1 MAAALSFREVRFSY
15 HRGRPAAV
23 EDVTLAIEAA
33 SATTIL
39 GPNGAG
45 KSTLLFLALGWL
57 RPSGGS
63 VFIEG
68 RPLNGYTRS
77 EMGRMVGLVPQR
89 ENFQFE
95 YSVLEYVLLGRLPY
109 LSALAQP
116 GEADYRAALGA
127 LARVG
132 LGGFEHR
139 SVLRLS
145 GGERQMVL
153 IARSLA
159 QQTRILLLDE
169 PTAHLDLHNK
179 ARIVRLLRELREEG
193 VTLVMTTHEPE
204 LASSLASQVVLMS
217 RGQIL
222 YAGGPD
228 IALTSERL
236 SGLYDQ
242 AIEVVSVSGRS
253 VVLW

>member
-1 MAAALSFREVRFSY
+1 MREAALDFKEVRFSY
-15 HRGRPAAV
+15 HQDRPAAV
-23 EDVTLAIEAA
+23 KDFTLAVEAGGV
-33 SATTIL
+33 TTIL

-57 RPSGGS
+57 PPSGGS

-68 RPLNGYTRS
+68 RTLQDYTRR
-77 EMGRMVGLVPQR
+77 EMGRRVGLVPQR

-116 GEADYRAALGA
+116 GEEDYRAAVGA

-179 ARIVRLLRELREEG
+179 ARIMRLLRDLQGEG

-217 RGQIL
+217 RG
-222 YAGGPD
+222 
-228 IALTSERL
+228 
-236 SGLYDQ
+236 
-242 AIEVVSVSGRS
+242 
-253 VVLW
+253 